1 MAATYVQTT
10 DSNYSRELINA
21 LNMAK
26 ILGLTETVIGAITST
41 GTRAKLRAK
50 IAALTVSDSDAQH
63 IRHVLS
69 VFDKA
74 VTLSLFTDAN
84 VESARAASSGSRF
97 TTLTAA
103 IVARADGVVAGTT
116 TDFQF

>member
-1 MAATYVQTT
+1 MAATLIQTT

-26 ILGLTETVIGAITST
+26 ILGLNEAVIGAITST

-50 IAALTVSDSDAQH
+50 IVALTVSDTDAQN

-69 VFDKA
+69 VYDKG
-74 VTLSLFTDAN
+74 VTMNLLTDAN

-97 TTLTAA
+97 STLTAA
-103 IVARADGVVAGTT
+103 IVARADSIVAGTS